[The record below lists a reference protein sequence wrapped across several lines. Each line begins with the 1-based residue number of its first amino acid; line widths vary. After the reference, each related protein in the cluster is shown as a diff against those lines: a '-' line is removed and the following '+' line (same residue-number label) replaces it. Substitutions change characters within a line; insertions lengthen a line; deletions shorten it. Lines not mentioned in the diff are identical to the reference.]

1 MTAPAQSPAGADVM
15 AAFADPS
22 AIGGTRPAVRD
33 LVGRVV
39 VIRPTRYEER
49 VPGVDPGTFQERVT
63 ADVLILDGGRLEFGG
78 NPTRGRPQLLAVNA
92 PYLTQGMYISNT
104 NVVAA
109 VRDQTGRGVVLG
121 RIVQGRSNDP
131 KRNAPYNLVTLDEA
145 DPMRAAA
152 GQLYT
157 QVLNNTFVNPEPV
170 KIGAVVSAGQ
180 PAAVQA
186 AQVQVATAAADPE
199 FLAWKAQ
206 QAAAQAAAAAPVET
220 PEQAA
225 QRKFAEWQAAE
236 AAKMA
241 PTAPVEEIPEPPTGW
256 DATMWR
262 SLQPEQRRQVLEGV
276 PPFK

>member
-1 MTAPAQSPAGADVM
+1 MTAPAQSPAAGDVM

-39 VIRPTRYEER
+39 VIKPTRYEER
-49 VPGVDPGTFQERVT
+49 VPGVDPGTFQERIT

-78 NPTRGRPQLLAVNA
+78 NVGRGRPNLLSVDA
-92 PYLTQGMYISNT
+92 PFLTQGMYISNT
-104 NVVAA
+104 NVVGA
-109 VRDQTGRGVVLG
+109 VREQVGRGVVLG

-131 KRNAPYNLVTLDEA
+131 KRNAPYNLVMLEEG

-152 GQLYT
+152 AQLYT
-157 QVLNNTFVNPEPV
+157 KVLNNTFVNPEPV
-170 KIGAVVSAGQ
+170 KIGAAPVAQ
-180 PAAVQA
+180 ATPAI
-186 AQVQVATAAADPE
+186 DPE
-199 FLAWKAQ
+199 YAAWKA
-206 QAAAQAAAAAPVET
+206 AQAQPVTTAPAAPVET

-236 AAKMA
+236 AAKLA
-241 PTAPVEEIPEPPTGW
+241 PTAPVEEIPEAPTGW

-262 SLQPEQRRQVLEGV
+262 SLQPEQRRQVLEGA

>member
-1 MTAPAQSPAGADVM
+1 MTAPAQSPAAGEVM

-39 VIRPTRYEER
+39 VIKPTRYEER
-49 VPGVDPGTFQERVT
+49 VPGVDPGTFQERIT
-63 ADVLILDGGRLEFGG
+63 ADVLILDGGHLEFGG
-78 NPTRGRPQLLAVNA
+78 NPTRGRPNLLAVNA

-104 NVVAA
+104 NIVGA
-109 VRDQTGRGVVLG
+109 VRDQTGKGVVLG

-131 KRNAPYNLVTLDEA
+131 KRNAPYNLVMLDEA

-152 GQLYT
+152 AQLYT
-157 QVLNNTFVNPEPV
+157 TVLKGTFVNPEPV
-170 KIGAVVSAGQ
+170 KIGAVITTGA
-180 PAAVQA
+180 PAHVQN
-186 AQVQVATAAADPE
+186 AQVQVAAAAADPE
-199 FLAWKAQ
+199 FLAWKK
-206 QAAAQAAAAAPVET
+206 AQAAAAAPVET

-236 AAKMA
+236 AAKLA
-241 PTAPVEEIPEPPTGW
+241 PTAPVEEIPEAPTGW

-262 SLQPEQRRQVLEGV
+262 SLQPEQRRQVLEGA

>member
-39 VIRPTRYEER
+39 VIKPTRYEER

-78 NPTRGRPQLLAVNA
+78 NPVRGRPNLLAVNA
-92 PYLTQGMYISNT
+92 PFLTQGMYISNT
-104 NVVAA
+104 NVVGA
-109 VRDQTGRGVVLG
+109 VRDQTGKGIVLG

-131 KRNAPYNLVTLDEA
+131 KRNAPYNLVTLEES

-152 GQLYT
+152 AQLYT
-157 QVLNNTFVNPEPV
+157 QVLKNAFVNPEPV

-180 PAAVQA
+180 PAHVQA

-206 QAAAQAAAAAPVET
+206 QAAAAAVPVET

-236 AAKMA
+236 AAKVA
-241 PTAPVEEIPEPPTGW
+241 PTAPVEEIPEAPTGW

-262 SLQPEQRRQVLEGV
+262 SLQPEQRTQVLAGV